1 MAISEC
7 DLCPVQQLATE
18 LNIPF
23 KFLGRLMGRLRAAG
37 FVESVRGKHG
47 GYRIAKPLEKI
58 RLEAIIDTVEG
69 LDTYDRCILGFDRC
83 DEENPCPLHDFW
95 KSPKAGIQEMMAQVT
110 LADMVQ
116 AKGKKI
122 S

>member
-1 MAISEC
+1 M
-7 DLCPVQQLATE
+7 
-18 LNIPF
+18 
-23 KFLGRLMGRLRAAG
+23 
-37 FVESVRGKHG
+37 RGKHG

-116 AKGKKI
+116 AKGKKL